1 MGSSFANHSSYN
13 IYNQLAAQVVY
24 VSVEIGQLVSTSH
37 AVAER
42 FNQLVMEVFNLDS
55 DNLLQYQN
63 VLSWNV

>member
-1 MGSSFANHSSYN
+1 M
-13 IYNQLAAQVVY
+13 Y

-37 AVAER
+37 AVADR